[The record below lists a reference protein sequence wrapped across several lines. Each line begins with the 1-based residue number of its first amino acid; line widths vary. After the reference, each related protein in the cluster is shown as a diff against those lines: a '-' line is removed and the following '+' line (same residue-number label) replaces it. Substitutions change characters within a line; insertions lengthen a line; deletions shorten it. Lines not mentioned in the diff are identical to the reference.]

1 MHKENKRA
9 YVVPKT
15 TIETV
20 SAELLLQS
28 SNLPVGGET
37 VGFDGK
43 KRNEL
48 DYSENETTFGDLWN

>member
-1 MHKENKRA
+1 MHKENKRV

-37 VGFDGK
+37 GGFDGK

-48 DYSENETTFGDLWN
+48 DYSENEATFGDLWN